1 MGSGTPIALVWLM
14 KKPLTL
20 SKEIVVKIN
29 DQIFGVHA
37 PALQVRQQRMSVI
50 ASNIANASTPN
61 YKAQDI
67 DFASAM
73 QMSQAGMSV
82 DSARQYRIPL
92 QGSMDGNTV
101 DLVTEQVS
109 FSENALAYRTSLEFL
124 KGRISTVMRALKGE

>member
-1 MGSGTPIALVWLM
+1 M
-14 KKPLTL
+14 
-20 SKEIVVKIN
+20 KIN

>member
-1 MGSGTPIALVWLM
+1 MGSGTSIALVWLM